1 MSVSGNACP
10 RTVFITAVERVLGV
24 WSMRAISKTVEGYY
38 RHRPGRRSR
47 AGDLG
52 RVQLRT
58 GSAADLL
65 HVHFEG
71 QYRPAENSSEEE
83 SSGCYD
89 VRNPSVSSARS
100 ATMAAARSSAR
111 NW

>member
-1 MSVSGNACP
+1 MSVGGNACP

-52 RVQLRT
+52 RAQLRT

-65 HVHFEG
+65 HVHFKG
-71 QYRPAENSSEEE
+71 QYRPAENSWE
-83 SSGCYD
+83 Y
-89 VRNPSVSSARS
+89 RL
-100 ATMAAARSSAR
+100 AASTCAHDQRALLA
-111 NW
+111 NWFTVKWP